1 MELDRARIVDEN
13 FKRRVLAQDFPPAI
27 SSTSPQEVGLDK
39 STFLALFDSQMISRH
54 IDLMARQLRE
64 QQLGFY
70 TIGSSGHEGNAAIA
84 AVFRQ
89 NDMAFLH
96 YRSGAFMVQRA
107 KKDPSIDIIYDQIL
121 SLVASSE
128 DPISGGRHKVF
139 GSLPLFIPPQT
150 STIASHLPKA
160 LGAALSITTVKTLKE
175 NKFSKLPNDS
185 VVLCSFG
192 DASVN
197 HSTAQGAFNSTQWI
211 AGKARPLPLV
221 WICEDNGIGISV
233 PTPVDWIEKT
243 FSLRSGIAYISCDGL
258 NLSDV
263 YKGALK
269 AQSLARKGNAVFLHM
284 KTVRLLGHAGSD
296 IEFQYRTSEKIEKNE
311 ANDPLL
317 HSARILCE
325 QHWLSPKDIIDLYEQ
340 CREKVG
346 DAAKRALLTPKLSSA
361 FEIMSSII
369 PPHNPA
375 KITVS
380 NFHHQPDATNK
391 NMAQSINL
399 ALNEVLTHYP
409 NTIVF
414 GEDVGK
420 KGGVYRVTADLQ
432 KKFGQARVFDTLLD
446 EQTILGTAI
455 GYAHNGFIPIP
466 EIQFLAYTHNAA
478 DQIRGE
484 AATLS
489 FFSKGQYTNPMVIRI
504 PALAYQKGFG
514 GHFHNDNAIAFLREI
529 PGIVIACPSTPS
541 DAAKLLHA
549 CVQLANNEQRV
560 VIFLEPIALYMI
572 KDLNEQEEGPVHF
585 GELGIEGDETSD
597 IVIISYGNGM
607 HLSRIAASKL
617 KEHHKISVK
626 LIDLRW
632 LAPLNTQTLIREI
645 KGKSKVLIVD
655 ECRRTGSLSEQIV
668 TCLVE
673 NMSPLPT
680 IKRLTAE
687 DSFIPLGQAWEFILP
702 SSDKI
707 IESVLGLNKRT

>member
-1 MELDRARIVDEN
+1 MELNRAKIIDEN
-13 FKRRVLAQDFPPAI
+13 FKGRVLAQDFPPAI
-27 SSTSPQEVGLDK
+27 TPTSPQEVGLDK
-39 STFLALFDSQMISRH
+39 STFLELFDSQIISRH
-54 IDLMARQLRE
+54 IDLKARQLRE

-84 AVFRQ
+84 AVFRK

-96 YRSGAFMVQRA
+96 YRSGAFVVQRA
-107 KKDPSIDIIYDQIL
+107 KKEPAIDIIYDQIL
-121 SLVASSE
+121 SLVASSD

-160 LGAALSITTVKTLKE
+160 LGTALSITTAKTLKE
-175 NKFSKLPNDS
+175 KSFSKLPQES

-197 HSTAQGAFNSTQWI
+197 HSTAQGAFNATQWI
-211 AGKARPLPLV
+211 AGARRPLPLV

-233 PTPVDWIEKT
+233 PTPPDWIEQT
-243 FSLRSGIAYISCDGL
+243 FSQRQGISYIPCDGL
-258 NLSDV
+258 NLADV
-263 YKGALK
+263 YRGALK

-296 IEFQYRTSEKIEKNE
+296 IEFQYHTSDEIEKNE

-317 HSARILCE
+317 HSARIVCE
-325 QHWLSPKDIIDLYEQ
+325 QNWLSPNEILSLYEQ
-340 CREKVG
+340 CREKVSN
-346 DAAKRALLTPKLSSA
+346 AAKRALLTPKLHSA
-361 FEIMSSII
+361 SDIMSSII
-369 PPHNPA
+369 PPKKVV
-375 KITVS
+375 KIKYLKQTYL
-380 NFHHQPDATNK
+380 DATPK
-391 NMAQSINL
+391 NMAQSINM
-399 ALNEVLTHYP
+399 ALNEVLTQYP
-409 NTIVF
+409 NTLVF

-420 KGGVYRVTADLQ
+420 KGGVYRVTAELQ
-432 KKFGQARVFDTLLD
+432 KKFGQARVFDTILD
-446 EQTILGTAI
+446 EQTILGAAI

-489 FFSKGQYTNPMVIRI
+489 FFSKGQFTNPMVVRI

-514 GHFHNDNAIAFLREI
+514 GHFHNDNAIGFLREI

-541 DAAKLLHA
+541 DAAKLLHV
-549 CVQLANNEQRV
+549 CVELAYVEQRV

-572 KDLNEQEEGPVHF
+572 KDLNEHKEETVQF
-585 GELGIEGDETSD
+585 GELGIEGDKTSD

-607 HLSRIAASKL
+607 HLSRIAAKAL
-617 KEHHKISVK
+617 KQQHKIAVK

-632 LAPLNTQTLIREI
+632 LAPLNTQELIREI

-668 TCLVE
+668 TSLVE
-673 NMSPLPT
+673 NMSPLPN
-680 IKRLTAE
+680 IKRLSAE
-687 DSFIPLGQAWEFILP
+687 DSFIPLGQAWEYILP

-707 IESVLGLNKRT
+707 IESVLSLQKGH